1 MEIDNELILKYQR
14 CETTPAEEDILLD
27 YLDESEEHRK
37 RLDEANFLYCAGVLH
52 GGGGRKHRNL
62 VRLLSGIAALL
73 LVGFAVWALWP
84 KSPDRSSEDAA
95 AQVVVEAPEGSRS
108 RVSLPDGSVVWLN
121 SGSRLT
127 YPETFDRKVT
137 LEGEGYFDVVY
148 HPDMP
153 FSVSALGLCVKVLGT
168 VFNLRAYSR
177 EDRLE
182 TTLATGS
189 VSLQD
194 AAGKRLFLLHPGE
207 QVSCCPDGSDLDVRA
222 ADAWTLLLDTYG
234 VVTVPD
240 ASLTELCSIL
250 NHAYGVTVKSRSDDG
265 TPVTFSFSKDS
276 PVEEVVSR
284 LSTLTGKQFD
294 IRKEGNL

>member
-1 MEIDNELILKYQR
+1 MEIDNGLILKYQR
-14 CETTPAEEDILLD
+14 CETTPEEEDLLLD

-52 GGGGRKHRNL
+52 GGGIKKHHYLRWSL
-62 VRLLSGIAALL
+62 IGIAAS
-73 LVGFAVWALWP
+73 LVIGIVAWMLWP

-121 SGSRLT
+121 SGSRLS
-127 YPETFDRKVT
+127 YPEAFNRKVS
-137 LEGEGYFDVVY
+137 LEGEGYFDIVY
-148 HPDMP
+148 NPDIP
-153 FSVSALGLCVKVLGT
+153 FSVSALGLQVEVFGT
-168 VFNLRAYSR
+168 VFNLRAYTQ
-177 EDRLE
+177 ENRLE
-182 TTLATGS
+182 ATLATGS

-194 AAGKRLFLLHPGE
+194 AGGERLFLLHPGE
-207 QVSCCPDGSDLDVRA
+207 QVSCRPDGSDLDVRA
-222 ADAWTLLLDTYG
+222 VDAWTLLLDTYG

-250 NHAYGVTVKSRSDDG
+250 NYAYGVTVKSRSDDG

-276 PVEEVVSR
+276 PIEEVVSR
-284 LSTLTGKQFD
+284 LATLTGKEFD
-294 IRKEGNL
+294 IRKEGDL